1 MSQKPLVMIKGT
13 RDGLTLFLSD
23 DAPFHDVKEQL
34 IDMLN
39 QDDFDE
45 VDSLITIKVE
55 LGNRLLHTDEREEL
69 KTLIQ
74 SKRRLVVQDIVSNVI
89 SKQEALALK
98 EASDVH
104 LHTRPV
110 RSGQVVD
117 IVGDVLVIGDVNPGG
132 TVKATGNVFVLGA
145 LRGIAH
151 AGYEGNADVVI
162 AASLMN
168 PVQLRIAELY
178 SRAPDYETDG
188 VYMECAYIEEGQIV
202 MDRLQQVMK
211 KRPVMNEFER
221 SVLNV

>member
-1 MSQKPLVMIKGT
+1 MAQKPLVMIKGT
-13 RDGLTLFLSD
+13 RDGLTLFLND
-23 DAPFHDVKEQL
+23 DAPFQAVKEQL
-34 IDMLN
+34 INMLN
-39 QDDFDE
+39 QDDFDD

-55 LGNRLLHTDEREEL
+55 LGNRLLHKDEKDDL

-74 SKRRLVVQDIVSNVI
+74 SKRRLVVQEIVSHVI

-98 EASDVH
+98 EAADVH
-104 LHTRPV
+104 VHSRPI
-110 RSGQVVD
+110 RSGQVID
-117 IVGDVLVIGDVNPGG
+117 IIGDALIVGDVNPGG

-151 AGYEGNADVVI
+151 AGYEGNTDVVI

-178 SRAPDYETDG
+178 SRSPDYETDG
-188 VYMECAYIEEGQIV
+188 VHMECAYIEENQIV
-202 MDRLQQVMK
+202 MDRLQEVMK
-211 KRPVMNEFER
+211 KRPIINGFER

>member
-1 MSQKPLVMIKGT
+1 
-13 RDGLTLFLSD
+13 
-23 DAPFHDVKEQL
+23 
-34 IDMLN
+34 
-39 QDDFDE
+39 
-45 VDSLITIKVE
+45 
-55 LGNRLLHTDEREEL
+55 
-69 KTLIQ
+69 
-74 SKRRLVVQDIVSNVI
+74 
-89 SKQEALALK
+89 
-98 EASDVH
+98 
-104 LHTRPV
+104 
-110 RSGQVVD
+110 VVD

-151 AGYEGNADVVI
+151 AGYGGNADVVI

-211 KRPVMNEFER
+211 KRPVMNGFER

>member
-89 SKQEALALK
+89 SKQEALTLK